1 MKNLLKLTLVLLIL
15 VSCKDAPESKESK
28 ISEGLIN
35 EITGKNDNVNER
47 YNLLM
52 KDLSTKTLLSNEQLL
67 EAYPKKLGSLKL
79 DTDEG
84 RITSD
89 KTVMGSFG
97 DGTIR
102 LEILDAAGEN
112 MTGAIIPLKMLH
124 LNKITS
130 EYNNTIRYSKKERN
144 GVLTFGTDRDKDTK
158 SDYQAELRFLYD
170 NRFYVTLEGKA
181 MNVDELWDAI
191 GVDDLKRFKE
201 FNK

>member
-28 ISEGLIN
+28 IAEGLIN

-102 LEILDAAGEN
+102 LEILDAAGKN

-170 NRFYVTLEGKA
+170 NRFYVTLEGKG